1 MLFNEIRPT
10 KIFIELIILKFIEE
24 NRKFLFDMVLIDFVH
39 QVNQVVTPCHA
50 QDMTLPF
57 LTSHLNM
64 AKISGTIAEICIE
77 FLQLYE
83 VI

>member
-1 MLFNEIRPT
+1 M
-10 KIFIELIILKFIEE
+10 IILKFIEE
-24 NRKFLFDMVLIDFVH
+24 NRKYSFDMVLIDFVH

-57 LTSHLNM
+57 LTSFEHGEDKWNN
-64 AKISGTIAEICIE
+64 IAEICIE
-77 FLQLYE
+77 FLQLYTS